1 MVSMNLLLTA
11 IKLNSYMIISEYK
24 GFLFFHV
31 LTFFLFYFE
40 MPVYI
45 LHSASVTVQS
55 TEI

>member
-31 LTFFLFYFE
+31 FYFE